1 MGDCTMLPRGCCF
14 GNPGLEQGSPLRTQW
29 VTLESSLCLSELI
42 VNSSSLPHSPN
53 LAFRLLT
60 YPSISYSF
68 QGVLFQSMWICS
80 SSHLS
85 FWYPYFRFPN
95 IPKDASTFVI
105 SINPLPFT
113 ECPLW
118 ARKQMRRTQNPC
130 LVHLVFEKDVLH
142 SLLHPSCKHIYIPMH
157 SRSGILK
164 SPRATHKSS
173 SPVSL
178 GMKQLTSHIVQQEPQ
193 KVRTGKSTPISLE
206 YKNVYSEMK
215 CNRITNRMK
224 LETIIQSEVTQ
235 KDKDQYSILMH
246 IYRILKDGND
256 NPICKTEKE
265 TQMYRTDF

>member
-1 MGDCTMLPRGCCF
+1 MRNCTMLPRGYCF

-95 IPKDASTFVI
+95 IPKDTSTFVI

-118 ARKQMRRTQNPC
+118 ARKQMRRTQNLC
-130 LVHLVFEKDVLH
+130 LVHLVFERM
-142 SLLHPSCKHIYIPMH
+142 YF
-157 SRSGILK
+157 
-164 SPRATHKSS
+164 
-173 SPVSL
+173 
-178 GMKQLTSHIVQQEPQ
+178 
-193 KVRTGKSTPISLE
+193 TP
-206 YKNVYSEMK
+206 
-215 CNRITNRMK
+215 
-224 LETIIQSEVTQ
+224 
-235 KDKDQYSILMH
+235 YSILH
-246 IYRILKDGND
+246 ANTCTYPCILDLESWNLLEWHTKAHALYPQVWNGLLH
-256 NPICKTEKE
+256 T
-265 TQMYRTDF
+265 